1 MHSYDWLRQVLDYKG
16 NHIITLACK
25 LITASIASL
34 ITLNLNQQKKSR
46 HIRFYAFIMCLLF
59 LFVIRVWA

>member
-1 MHSYDWLRQVLDYKG
+1 MG

-46 HIRFYAFIMCLLF
+46 HIRFLRLACLLF
-59 LFVIRVWA
+59 LFVYRFRLGLFCL